1 MAAAVTGSPTG
12 ERDFASI
19 ALRVADRVPAMLAYW
34 NAEQVCVFANEAYKT
49 WFGRSRSEVVGLT
62 MRELLGPLYELN
74 LPYIRRALAGETQ
87 VFERTI
93 PQPNGAVRESLAT
106 YTPDIV
112 DGVVRGFFVHV
123 ADVTTMKALE
133 REHERVIQKLEAAL
147 SEVRT
152 LRGLLPICM
161 HCKNIRDGDGKWI
174 PVEGYVRART
184 EAQFS
189 HGICPQCVAT
199 HYPDIDPATV

>member
-1 MAAAVTGSPTG
+1 MNAATTPEPSDVALL
-12 ERDFASI
+12 
-19 ALRVADRVPAMLAYW
+19 ALRVADHVPAMLAYW
-34 NAEQVCVFANEAYKT
+34 NSRQVCLFANDAYRT
-49 WFGRSRSEVVGLT
+49 WFGKARSAVVGST

-93 PQPNGAVRESLAT
+93 PGPDGVIRESLAT

-112 DGVVRGFFVHV
+112 DRVVRGFFVHV
-123 ADVTTMKALE
+123 ADVTAMK
-133 REHERVIQKLEAAL
+133 KLEAEREILIGRLELAL

-161 HCKNIRDGDGKWI
+161 HCKKIRDAEGQWT
-174 PVEGYVRART
+174 PVESYVRSRT

-189 HGICPQCVAT
+189 HGICPECVAR
-199 HYPDIDPATV
+199 HYPEIEP